1 MKLALYPL
9 VQQFQFRNGTN
20 LVAGRIYVYYRGR
33 TRLATIYKDQ
43 NGTIAQNP
51 LTCDADGRAPCFVD
65 SNYQYTIVVCDAR
78 GKELFSQDLDADNA
92 ININDALSGD
102 SKLYIIN
109 SDGTISVNA
118 TSGDSWIQYDL
129 GTFNK
134 PLGVTEP
141 LYWEKDDEEA
151 SIIGLHT
158 DGLVSGV
165 SADLTELSGKVNELS
180 ANKMDKSQ
188 SAEFY
193 PSNNPSGFIGA
204 EGLSEYQPVS
214 GMTAYQEKGDYY
226 SASNPSGFISDA
238 DLSVYAKK
246 EELTAYQSA
255 GDYYSASN
263 PSGFINSDAIS
274 GMATTGFVAE
284 VSADITAMIP
294 TALTG
299 DYLTKESADTLY
311 QPIGDYV
318 NQNELS
324 NVSADITAMIP
335 TAMTGDYLDKASADK
350 LYYGIDNPSGFITG
364 VDLTPYQTVT
374 GMTAYQP
381 VGNYQ
386 TAGDYQ
392 TAGNYYSASNPSGF
406 ITNDA
411 ITGLQPSGD
420 YATNTQLCAVSST
433 ITGMIPSGEYEL
445 CAGNGIEL
453 VDDPNAK
460 TTTISVTAQGS
471 DTISYSAKPTTDPI
485 YASGNDLKNVNS
497 IQGNSNLAIVPGAVL
512 QVPEVITAANS
523 NLIVKNAITATPSNL
538 IVPNVIS
545 ASTAYLEVPNVISAK
560 PNYTLNVPGVI
571 TANSNG
577 LFASGIS
584 AVNNPADGGFSANG
598 ISAGKQGPFI
608 IQGSHESISSKNKA
622 GFIFSS
628 DDTNFNSATL
638 TTAGSNNIVGM
649 PSPMFEARN
658 ISGAGFSI
666 EASGAKGYDESG
678 NVVWDTNNPQVKN
691 IISYGDTKTAQGGLS
706 GNIILTTQPSTNA
719 SNLTSSPYVIM
730 DAGQA
735 SYFAAYGPSA
745 QTPTIKLKPD
755 AITFDYAAGN
765 SKTTVG
771 YNDVKQELSGSSWTL
786 TGSIQKR
793 ELEYDANTSA
803 ITAIAGSAIAGGGG
817 ALPEGVMVES
827 AIGYNA
833 VNEISGYNGSAIAQY
848 GAEKQWLQHD
858 DTLVHVANSAQ
869 YALGVNLSAV
879 AQLLGIDETVLYNN
893 LTGRPTAVG
902 SYIDLSESPLNFTEI
917 AIYLNGS
924 EPTGSNNISNG
935 YEKVP
940 VEQLSS
946 SNGLEFIKEFAG
958 VVAGSTT
965 TVHDMGCGYSGTS
978 GTRWTKW
985 YGYSCNV
992 QNKNVDFSNNTHL
1005 NIWKVVGIGRK
1016 Q

>member
-9 VQQFQFRNGTN
+9 VQQFQYRNGTN
-20 LVAGRIYVYYRGR
+20 LVAGKIYVYYRGR

-180 ANKMDKSQ
+180 ATKMDKSQ

-193 PSNNPSGFIGA
+193 PSN
-204 EGLSEYQPVS
+204 
-214 GMTAYQEKGDYY
+214 
-226 SASNPSGFISDA
+226 NPSGFISDA

-274 GMATTGFVAE
+274 SMATTGFVAE

-294 TALTG
+294 TALSG

-324 NVSADITAMIP
+324 NVSAGITAMIP
-335 TAMTGDYLDKASADK
+335 TALTGNYLDKASADK

-364 VDLTPYQTVT
+364 VDLTPYQTIT
-374 GMTAYQP
+374 GMTA
-381 VGNYQ
+381 
-386 TAGDYQ
+386 YQ

-460 TTTISVTAQGS
+460 TTTISVTAQG
-471 DTISYSAKPTTDPI
+471 
-485 YASGNDLKNVNS
+485 GN
-497 IQGNSNLAIVPGAVL
+497 
-512 QVPEVITAANS
+512 PEVEQ
-523 NLIVKNAITATPSNL
+523 V
-538 IVPNVIS
+538 VV
-545 ASTAYLEVPNVISAK
+545 
-560 PNYTLNVPGVI
+560 
-571 TANSNG
+571 
-577 LFASGIS
+577 
-584 AVNNPADGGFSANG
+584 D
-598 ISAGKQGPFI
+598 
-608 IQGSHESISSKNKA
+608 
-622 GFIFSS
+622 
-628 DDTNFNSATL
+628 NSATWNTVIDKL
-638 TTAGSNNIVGM
+638 DTTAFSDVSGTFLTAHQDLSDYQTTAGMTAYQPTGDYLTAVPNTYLQNNDLEITNNKITG
-649 PSPMFEARN
+649 
-658 ISGAGFSI
+658 ISG
-666 EASGAKGYDESG
+666 
-678 NVVWDTNNPQVKN
+678 VP
-691 IISYGDTKTAQGGLS
+691 L
-706 GNIILTTQPSTNA
+706 
-719 SNLTSSPYVIM
+719 
-730 DAGQA
+730 
-735 SYFAAYGPSA
+735 
-745 QTPTIKLKPD
+745 
-755 AITFDYAAGN
+755 AAG
-765 SKTTVG
+765 G
-771 YNDVKQELSGSSWTL
+771 DV
-786 TGSIQKR
+786 
-793 ELEYDANTSA
+793 
-803 ITAIAGSAIAGGGG
+803 
-817 ALPEGVMVES
+817 PEGVMSES
-827 AIGYNA
+827 ALEYNA

-848 GAEKQWLQHD
+848 GAEKQWLVHD
-858 DTLVHVANSAQ
+858 DTLVHAANSAQ

-879 AQLLGIDETVLYNN
+879 AKLFGVDETVLWSGDINENN
-893 LTGRPTAVG
+893 LIGT
-902 SYIDLSESPLNFTEI
+902 LSEPVSSFNKVKILTKINRSTQDAKQWFEFDTDREYYTMLGGLTDNSDTSAGGPFHGLVMI
-917 AIYLNGS
+917 SL
-924 EPTGSNNISNG
+924 TGGNIKYING
-935 YEKVP
+935 YQHRWGITGIDHRMFASIYKV
-940 VEQLSS
+940 
-946 SNGLEFIKEFAG
+946 IG
-958 VVAGSTT
+958 V
-965 TVHDMGCGYSGTS
+965 
-978 GTRWTKW
+978 
-985 YGYSCNV
+985 
-992 QNKNVDFSNNTHL
+992 
-1005 NIWKVVGIGRK
+1005 GRK

>member
-9 VQQFQFRNGTN
+9 VQQFQYRNGTN
-20 LVAGRIYVYYRGR
+20 LVAGKIYVYYRGR

-188 SAEFY
+188 SSDFY
-193 PSNNPSGFIGA
+193 PSNNPSGFIA
-204 EGLSEYQPVS
+204 
-214 GMTAYQEKGDYY
+214 
-226 SASNPSGFISDA
+226 DA

-274 GMATTGFVAE
+274 SMATTGFVAE

-364 VDLTPYQTVT
+364 VDLTPYQTIT
-374 GMTAYQP
+374 GMTAYQ
-381 VGNYQ
+381 
-386 TAGDYQ
+386 TAGE
-392 TAGNYYSASNPSGF
+392 YYSASNPSGF

-471 DTISYSAKPTTDPI
+471 NTISYSAKPTADPI
-485 YASGNDLKNVNS
+485 YADKNDLKNVNS
-497 IQGNSNLAIVPGAVL
+497 IQGKSNLAIVPSGVL
-512 QVPEVITAANS
+512 QVPNVITAANG
-523 NLIVKNAITATPSNL
+523 NLIVQNAITAANGNL
-538 IVPNVIS
+538 TVQNAITAVPN
-545 ASTAYLEVPNVISAK
+545 N
-560 PNYTLNVPGVI
+560 TLNVPGVI
-571 TANSNG
+571 TSNQYGLTANG
-577 LFASGIS
+577 LS
-584 AVNNPADGGFSANG
+584 ADANYGLTANGLTADANNSGFSANG
-598 ISAGKQGPFI
+598 ITAGINSNLTIKGK
-608 IQGSHESISSKNKA
+608 SELLSSMNGN
-622 GFIFSS
+622 GFILSS
-628 DDTNFNSATL
+628 VNSGIGSAVLTL
-638 TTAGSNNIVGM
+638 ANSETV
-649 PSPMFEARN
+649 SPKFEAKN

-691 IISYGDTKTAQGGLS
+691 IISYGNTKTAAGGLN

-730 DAGQA
+730 DASQA

-745 QTPTIKLKPD
+745 QTPTVKMAPD
-755 AITFDYAAGN
+755 AITFALQAGN
-765 SKTTVG
+765 TGKTTVG

-803 ITAIAGSAIAGGGG
+803 ITAIAGSAIGGSGG
-817 ALPEGVMVES
+817 SALL
-827 AIGYNA
+827 
-833 VNEISGYNGSAIAQY
+833 ISGGQGVGLSVS
-848 GAEKQWLQHD
+848 D
-858 DTLVHVANSAQ
+858 DKLVIR
-869 YALGVNLSAV
+869 AV
-879 AQLLGIDETVLYNN
+879 
-893 LTGRPTAVG
+893 PTAFYTIGISDIILTASLPV
-902 SYIDLSESPLNFTEI
+902 SPNANTL
-917 AIYLNGS
+917 YL
-924 EPTGSNNISNG
+924 
-935 YEKVP
+935 
-940 VEQLSS
+940 
-946 SNGLEFIKEFAG
+946 
-958 VVAGSTT
+958 
-965 TVHDMGCGYSGTS
+965 
-978 GTRWTKW
+978 
-985 YGYSCNV
+985 V
-992 QNKNVDFSNNTHL
+992 QE
-1005 NIWKVVGIGRK
+1005 
-1016 Q
+1016 

>member
-9 VQQFQFRNGTN
+9 VQQFQYRNGTN
-20 LVAGRIYVYYRGR
+20 LVAGKIYVYYRGR

-118 TSGDSWIQYDL
+118 TSGDSWIEYDL

-180 ANKMDKSQ
+180 ATKMDKSQ
-188 SAEFY
+188 SSEFY
-193 PSNNPSGFIGA
+193 PSN
-204 EGLSEYQPVS
+204 
-214 GMTAYQEKGDYY
+214 
-226 SASNPSGFISDA
+226 NPSGFISDA

-274 GMATTGFVAE
+274 DMATTGFVAD

-374 GMTAYQP
+374 GMTAYQ
-381 VGNYQ
+381 
-386 TAGDYQ
+386 TAGE
-392 TAGNYYSASNPSGF
+392 YYSASNPSGF

-453 VDDPNAK
+453 IDDPNAK
-460 TTTISVTAQGS
+460 TTTISVTAQG
-471 DTISYSAKPTTDPI
+471 
-485 YASGNDLKNVNS
+485 GN
-497 IQGNSNLAIVPGAVL
+497 
-512 QVPEVITAANS
+512 PEVEQ
-523 NLIVKNAITATPSNL
+523 V
-538 IVPNVIS
+538 VV
-545 ASTAYLEVPNVISAK
+545 
-560 PNYTLNVPGVI
+560 
-571 TANSNG
+571 
-577 LFASGIS
+577 
-584 AVNNPADGGFSANG
+584 D
-598 ISAGKQGPFI
+598 
-608 IQGSHESISSKNKA
+608 
-622 GFIFSS
+622 
-628 DDTNFNSATL
+628 NSATWNTVTDKL
-638 TTAGSNNIVGM
+638 DTTAFSDVSGTFLTAHQDLSDYQTTAGMTAYQPTGDYLTSVPNTYLQNNDLEITNNKITG
-649 PSPMFEARN
+649 
-658 ISGAGFSI
+658 ISG
-666 EASGAKGYDESG
+666 
-678 NVVWDTNNPQVKN
+678 VP
-691 IISYGDTKTAQGGLS
+691 L
-706 GNIILTTQPSTNA
+706 
-719 SNLTSSPYVIM
+719 
-730 DAGQA
+730 
-735 SYFAAYGPSA
+735 
-745 QTPTIKLKPD
+745 
-755 AITFDYAAGN
+755 AAG
-765 SKTTVG
+765 G
-771 YNDVKQELSGSSWTL
+771 DV
-786 TGSIQKR
+786 
-793 ELEYDANTSA
+793 
-803 ITAIAGSAIAGGGG
+803 
-817 ALPEGVMVES
+817 PEGVMSES
-827 AIGYNA
+827 GLEYNA
-833 VNEISGYNGSAIAQY
+833 VNEISAYNGSAIAQY

-858 DTLVHVANSAQ
+858 DTIVHVANSAQ
-869 YALGVNLSAV
+869 YAFGVNLSAI
-879 AQLLGIDETVLYNN
+879 AQLLGEYPISIT
-893 LTGRPTAVG
+893 
-902 SYIDLSESPLNFTEI
+902 ESGAYTLN
-917 AIYLNGS
+917 
-924 EPTGSNNISNG
+924 
-935 YEKVP
+935 
-940 VEQLSS
+940 
-946 SNGLEFIKEFAG
+946 
-958 VVAGSTT
+958 STY
-965 TVHDMGCGYSGTS
+965 VSGTS
-978 GTRWTKW
+978 YLYWYYLSNGMCRIKGQLRPTTSMPDKWHAVQIASSGASALLDNTYIPTIIDWEGWADYLTWYSDGTLNFNSREVSPTAA
-985 YGYSCNV
+985 
-992 QNKNVDFSNNTHL
+992 NKLIYVDYL
-1005 NIWKVVGIGRK
+1005 GIPKR
-1016 Q
+1016 

>member
-9 VQQFQFRNGTN
+9 VQQFQYRNGTN
-20 LVAGRIYVYYRGR
+20 LVAGKIYVYYRGR

-118 TSGDSWIQYDL
+118 TSGDSWIEYDL

-180 ANKMDKSQ
+180 ATKMDKSQ
-188 SAEFY
+188 SSEFY
-193 PSNNPSGFIGA
+193 PSN
-204 EGLSEYQPVS
+204 
-214 GMTAYQEKGDYY
+214 
-226 SASNPSGFISDA
+226 NPSGFISDA

-274 GMATTGFVAE
+274 DMATTGFVAE

-364 VDLTPYQTVT
+364 VDLTPYQTIT
-374 GMTAYQP
+374 GMTAYQ
-381 VGNYQ
+381 
-386 TAGDYQ
+386 TAGE
-392 TAGNYYSASNPSGF
+392 YYSASNPSGF

-471 DTISYSAKPTTDPI
+471 NTISYSAKPTADPI
-485 YASGNDLKNVNS
+485 YADENDLKNVNS
-497 IQGNSNLAIVPGAVL
+497 IQGKSNLAIVPSGVL
-512 QVPEVITAANS
+512 QVPEVITA
-523 NLIVKNAITATPSNL
+523 
-538 IVPNVIS
+538 VPNAV
-545 ASTAYLEVPNVISAK
+545 
-560 PNYTLNVPGVI
+560 LNVPGVI
-571 TANSNG
+571 TSNPGGLTVNGLSANTNG
-577 LFASGIS
+577 LFANGLS
-584 AVNNPADGGFSANG
+584 AKANGLFANGLSADANYGLTANGLTADAYNSGFSANG
-598 ISAGKQGPFI
+598 ITAGINSDLTIKGK
-608 IQGSHESISSKNKA
+608 SELLSSMNGN
-622 GFIFSS
+622 GFILSS
-628 DDTNFNSATL
+628 VTSGIGSAVLTLANSE
-638 TTAGSNNIVGM
+638 IV
-649 PSPMFEARN
+649 SPKFEAKN

-666 EASGAKGYDESG
+666 EASGAKGYDENG
-678 NVVWDTNNPQVKN
+678 NVVWDTNNLQVKN
-691 IISYGDTKTAQGGLS
+691 IISYSDTKTAAGGLN

-730 DAGQA
+730 DADQA

-745 QTPTIKLKPD
+745 QTPTLKLVPGT
-755 AITFDYAAGN
+755 ITVGYEAGN
-765 SKTTVG
+765 AKTTVG
-771 YNDVKQELSGSSWTL
+771 YNDIKQELSGSSWTL

-803 ITAIAGSAIAGGGG
+803 ITAIAGSAIGGDCGG
-817 ALPEGVMVES
+817 SALQ
-827 AIGYNA
+827 
-833 VNEISGYNGSAIAQY
+833 ISGGQGVHLSVS
-848 GAEKQWLQHD
+848 D
-858 DTLVHVANSAQ
+858 DKLVIK
-869 YALGVNLSAV
+869 AV
-879 AQLLGIDETVLYNN
+879 PAAFYT
-893 LTGRPTAVG
+893 
-902 SYIDLSESPLNFTEI
+902 
-917 AIYLNGS
+917 
-924 EPTGSNNISNG
+924 
-935 YEKVP
+935 
-940 VEQLSS
+940 
-946 SNGLEFIKEFAG
+946 
-958 VVAGSTT
+958 
-965 TVHDMGCGYSGTS
+965 
-978 GTRWTKW
+978 
-985 YGYSCNV
+985 
-992 QNKNVDFSNNTHL
+992 
-1005 NIWKVVGIGRK
+1005 VGISDIILTASLPVSPDANTLYLI
-1016 Q
+1016 QE

>member
-9 VQQFQFRNGTN
+9 VQQFQYRNGTN
-20 LVAGRIYVYYRGR
+20 LVAGKIYVYYRGR

-109 SDGTISVNA
+109 SDGTISVNS

-141 LYWEKDDEEA
+141 LYWEKDDDEG

-226 SASNPSGFISDA
+226 SASNPSGFITDD
-238 DLSVYAKK
+238 DLSVYTKK

-274 GMATTGFVAE
+274 DMATTGFVAN

-364 VDLTPYQTVT
+364 VDLTPYQTIT
-374 GMTAYQP
+374 GMTA
-381 VGNYQ
+381 
-386 TAGDYQ
+386 YQ

-433 ITGMIPSGEYEL
+433 ITAMIPSGEFEL

-460 TTTISVTAQGS
+460 TTTISVTAQG
-471 DTISYSAKPTTDPI
+471 
-485 YASGNDLKNVNS
+485 GN
-497 IQGNSNLAIVPGAVL
+497 
-512 QVPEVITAANS
+512 PEVEQAVIAHSADWNTVTDKLDTTAFS
-523 NLIVKNAITATPSNL
+523 NVSGTFLTAHQDL
-538 IVPNVIS
+538 
-545 ASTAYLEVPNVISAK
+545 
-560 PNYTLNVPGVI
+560 
-571 TANSNG
+571 
-577 LFASGIS
+577 
-584 AVNNPADGGFSANG
+584 
-598 ISAGKQGPFI
+598 
-608 IQGSHESISSKNKA
+608 
-622 GFIFSS
+622 S
-628 DDTNFNSATL
+628 DYQ
-638 TTAGSNNIVGM
+638 TTAGMTAYQPTGDYLTAIPNTYLQNTDLEITNNKITG
-649 PSPMFEARN
+649 
-658 ISGAGFSI
+658 ISGVPLA
-666 EASGAKGYDESG
+666 
-678 NVVWDTNNPQVKN
+678 
-691 IISYGDTKTAQGGLS
+691 
-706 GNIILTTQPSTNA
+706 
-719 SNLTSSPYVIM
+719 
-730 DAGQA
+730 
-735 SYFAAYGPSA
+735 
-745 QTPTIKLKPD
+745 
-755 AITFDYAAGN
+755 
-765 SKTTVG
+765 
-771 YNDVKQELSGSSWTL
+771 
-786 TGSIQKR
+786 
-793 ELEYDANTSA
+793 
-803 ITAIAGSAIAGGGG
+803 AGGGG
-817 ALPEGVMVES
+817 AVPEGVMSES
-827 AIGYNA
+827 GLEYNA

-848 GAEKQWLQHD
+848 GAEKQWLVHD
-858 DTLVHVANSAQ
+858 DTLVHVSNSAQ
-869 YALGVNLSAV
+869 YAFGVNLSAI
-879 AQLLGIDETVLYNN
+879 AQLLGVDETVLYSATGQPEALTTWNLSDNPNN
-893 LTGRPTAVG
+893 FEKLEITYQTYHEGHYVNKIGICPCINDCYSLDNVFYNSVG
-902 SYIDLSESPLNFTEI
+902 QHY
-917 AIYLNGS
+917 YLMFW
-924 EPTGSNNISNG
+924 
-935 YEKVP
+935 
-940 VEQLSS
+940 QLSS
-946 SNGLEFIKEFAG
+946 TNNQMNLTKGGYRQID
-958 VVAGSTT
+958 STLTAVTNQT
-965 TVHDMGCGYSGTS
+965 TLRIY
-978 GTRWTKW
+978 
-985 YGYSCNV
+985 
-992 QNKNVDFSNNTHL
+992 
-1005 NIWKVVGIGRK
+1005 KVIGIGRK
-1016 Q
+1016 A

>member
-9 VQQFQFRNGTN
+9 VQQFQYRNGTN
-20 LVAGRIYVYYRGR
+20 LVAGKIYVYYRGR

-141 LYWEKDDEEA
+141 LYWEKDDEEG

-158 DGLVSGV
+158 DGLVFGV
-165 SADLTELSGKVNELS
+165 SADLTELSGKVSELS

-226 SASNPSGFISDA
+226 SASNPSGFITDN
-238 DLSVYAKK
+238 DLNVYAKK

-263 PSGFINSDAIS
+263 PSGFINSAAIS
-274 GMATTGFVAE
+274 DMATTGFVAD

-335 TAMTGDYLDKASADK
+335 TAMTGNYLDKASADK

-374 GMTAYQP
+374 GMTA
-381 VGNYQ
+381 
-386 TAGDYQ
+386 YQ

-433 ITGMIPSGEYEL
+433 ITGMIPSGEFEL

-460 TTTISVTAQGS
+460 TTTISVTAQG
-471 DTISYSAKPTTDPI
+471 
-485 YASGNDLKNVNS
+485 GN
-497 IQGNSNLAIVPGAVL
+497 
-512 QVPEVITAANS
+512 PEVEAE
-523 NLIVKNAITATPSNL
+523 
-538 IVPNVIS
+538 VI
-545 ASTAYLEVPNVISAK
+545 AH
-560 PNYTLNVPGVI
+560 
-571 TANSNG
+571 
-577 LFASGIS
+577 
-584 AVNNPADGGFSANG
+584 SANWNTVG
-598 ISAGKQGPFI
+598 DKLDTTAFSNVSGSFLTAVPATYLQNTDLTIMDGKVTEISGVPLSAGD
-608 IQGSHESISSKNKA
+608 E
-622 GFIFSS
+622 
-628 DDTNFNSATL
+628 L
-638 TTAGSNNIVGM
+638 
-649 PSPMFEARN
+649 PSGVM
-658 ISGAGFSI
+658 
-666 EASGAKGYDESG
+666 
-678 NVVWDTNNPQVKN
+678 
-691 IISYGDTKTAQGGLS
+691 
-706 GNIILTTQPSTNA
+706 
-719 SNLTSSPYVIM
+719 
-730 DAGQA
+730 
-735 SYFAAYGPSA
+735 
-745 QTPTIKLKPD
+745 
-755 AITFDYAAGN
+755 
-765 SKTTVG
+765 
-771 YNDVKQELSGSSWTL
+771 
-786 TGSIQKR
+786 
-793 ELEYDANTSA
+793 NTSA
-803 ITAIAGSAIAGGGG
+803 
-817 ALPEGVMVES
+817 LE
-827 AIGYNA
+827 YNA

-858 DTLVHVANSAQ
+858 DTLVHASNSAQ
-869 YALGVNLSAV
+869 YALGVNLSAI
-879 AQLLGIDETVLYNN
+879 AKLFGLDETMLWSGDANTGTFSENISAFKMVRFHMRDDSCIIGVGTLYTNDIFSNGNYIVGCAATVWQPGTHPVRVLSVSGN
-893 LTGRPTAVG
+893 LTGFDSRSACFQWWV
-902 SYIDLSESPLNFTEI
+902 
-917 AIYLNGS
+917 
-924 EPTGSNNISNG
+924 NNDG
-935 YEKVP
+935 
-940 VEQLSS
+940 
-946 SNGLEFIKEFAG
+946 
-958 VVAGSTT
+958 
-965 TVHDMGCGYSGTS
+965 GYSDF
-978 GTRWTKW
+978 K
-985 YGYSCNV
+985 V
-992 QNKNVDFSNNTHL
+992 Q
-1005 NIWKVVGIGRK
+1005 KVVGIGRK
-1016 Q
+1016 A

>member
-9 VQQFQFRNGTN
+9 VQQFQYRNGTN
-20 LVAGRIYVYYRGR
+20 LVAGKIYVYYRGR

-141 LYWEKDDEEA
+141 LYWEKDDEEG

-238 DLSVYAKK
+238 DLIVYAKK

-274 GMATTGFVAE
+274 DMATTGFVAD

-374 GMTAYQP
+374 GMTAYQ
-381 VGNYQ
+381 
-386 TAGDYQ
+386 TAGD
-392 TAGNYYSASNPSGF
+392 YYSASNPSGF

-433 ITGMIPSGEYEL
+433 ITGMIPSGEFEL

-471 DTISYSAKPTTDPI
+471 NTISYSAKPTDNPI
-485 YASGNDLKNVNS
+485 YASGNDLKNVDS
-497 IQGNSNLAIVPGAVL
+497 IQGKSNLAIVPNGVL
-512 QVPEVITAANS
+512 QVPNVITA
-523 NLIVKNAITATPSNL
+523 
-538 IVPNVIS
+538 VPNNI
-545 ASTAYLEVPNVISAK
+545 
-560 PNYTLNVPGVI
+560 LNVPGVI
-571 TANSNG
+571 ISHPGGFTANGLSANTNG
-577 LFASGIS
+577 LFANGLS
-584 AVNNPADGGFSANG
+584 ADANYGLTANGLSANANYGLTANGLTADVNKSGFSANG
-598 ISAGKQGPFI
+598 ISAGKQSPLCIEGTSEI
-608 IQGSHESISSKNKA
+608 ISANGS
-622 GFIFSS
+622 GFTFSS
-628 DDTNFNSATL
+628 QNTGFGTAQLTTDNSA
-638 TTAGSNNIVGM
+638 
-649 PSPMFEARN
+649 PKFEARN

-691 IISYGDTKTAQGGLS
+691 IISYGDTKTAQGGLN
-706 GNIILTTQPSTNA
+706 GNIILTTQPSTAA

-730 DAGQA
+730 DAAQA

-765 SKTTVG
+765 AKTTVG

-803 ITAIAGSAIAGGGG
+803 ITAIAGSAIGGGG
-817 ALPEGVMVES
+817 GGSALPIS
-827 AIGYNA
+827 AGKGIKFELVDNTLVA
-833 VNEISGYNGSAIAQY
+833 STSGYVWQSAS
-848 GAEKQWLQHD
+848 LFHT
-858 DTLVHVANSAQ
+858 DTPVTQTTYTLSDNCSNYDRLDVDFYDINNWRTVMECPIPS
-869 YALGVNLSAV
+869 NLDASGTRGGYFSVVPAS
-879 AQLLGIDETVLYNN
+879 
-893 LTGRPTAVG
+893 TATDADIWFKAFNWTAAG
-902 SYIDLSESPLNFTEI
+902 TTWSCYCSEL
-917 AIYLNGS
+917 
-924 EPTGSNNISNG
+924 
-935 YEKVP
+935 
-940 VEQLSS
+940 
-946 SNGLEFIKEFAG
+946 AG
-958 VVAGSTT
+958 KGGSTT
-965 TVHDMGCGYSGTS
+965 QTINANQPD
-978 GTRWTKW
+978 
-985 YGYSCNV
+985 NPP
-992 QNKNVDFSNNTHL
+992 
-1005 NIWKVVGIGRK
+1005 KVVNIIGWKRVGGN
-1016 Q
+1016 

>member
-9 VQQFQFRNGTN
+9 VQQFQYRNGTN
-20 LVAGRIYVYYRGR
+20 LVAGKIYVYYRGR

-141 LYWEKDDEEA
+141 LYWEKDDEEG

-165 SADLTELSGKVNELS
+165 SADLTEISGKVNELS

-238 DLSVYAKK
+238 ALSVYAKK

-274 GMATTGFVAE
+274 DMATTGFVAN

-364 VDLTPYQTVT
+364 VDLSPYQTIT
-374 GMTAYQP
+374 SMTA
-381 VGNYQ
+381 
-386 TAGDYQ
+386 YQ

-433 ITGMIPSGEYEL
+433 ITGMIPSGEFEL
-445 CAGNGIEL
+445 CAGNGIQL

-460 TTTISVTAQGS
+460 TTTISVTAQG
-471 DTISYSAKPTTDPI
+471 
-485 YASGNDLKNVNS
+485 GN
-497 IQGNSNLAIVPGAVL
+497 
-512 QVPEVITAANS
+512 PEVEQA
-523 NLIVKNAITATPSNL
+523 
-538 IVPNVIS
+538 VIENS
-545 ASTAYLEVPNVISAK
+545 ASWNTVGDKLDTTAFSNVSG
-560 PNYTLNVPGVI
+560 TFL
-571 TANSNG
+571 TAHQD
-577 LFASGIS
+577 L
-584 AVNNPADGGFSANG
+584 
-598 ISAGKQGPFI
+598 
-608 IQGSHESISSKNKA
+608 
-622 GFIFSS
+622 S
-628 DDTNFNSATL
+628 DYQ
-638 TTAGSNNIVGM
+638 TTAGMTAYQPTGDYLTAVPNTYLQNTDLEITNNKITG
-649 PSPMFEARN
+649 
-658 ISGAGFSI
+658 ISG
-666 EASGAKGYDESG
+666 
-678 NVVWDTNNPQVKN
+678 VP
-691 IISYGDTKTAQGGLS
+691 L
-706 GNIILTTQPSTNA
+706 
-719 SNLTSSPYVIM
+719 
-730 DAGQA
+730 
-735 SYFAAYGPSA
+735 
-745 QTPTIKLKPD
+745 
-755 AITFDYAAGN
+755 
-765 SKTTVG
+765 
-771 YNDVKQELSGSSWTL
+771 
-786 TGSIQKR
+786 
-793 ELEYDANTSA
+793 
-803 ITAIAGSAIAGGGG
+803 AGGGG
-817 ALPEGVMVES
+817 GAVPEGVMSES
-827 AIGYNA
+827 GLEYNA

-848 GAEKQWLQHD
+848 GAEKQWLVHD
-858 DTLVHVANSAQ
+858 DTLVHAANSAQ

-879 AQLLGIDETVLYNN
+879 AKLLGVDETVLWENTTSAYTKDITWPQTLSENITGFTKVKFLYAGDDSYKPKYSEFDATEGEYELTDFFQQLNN
-893 LTGRPTAVG
+893 TGYMFIRFGRFRLSGTKFTNTNNMTINCVNNQNWQ
-902 SYIDLSESPLNFTEI
+902 DLSNLGWN
-917 AIYLNGS
+917 
-924 EPTGSNNISNG
+924 
-935 YEKVP
+935 KV
-940 VEQLSS
+940 
-946 SNGLEFIKEFAG
+946 
-958 VVAGSTT
+958 
-965 TVHDMGCGYSGTS
+965 Y
-978 GTRWTKW
+978 
-985 YGYSCNV
+985 
-992 QNKNVDFSNNTHL
+992 
-1005 NIWKVVGIGRK
+1005 KVIGIGRK
-1016 Q
+1016 A

>member
-9 VQQFQFRNGTN
+9 VQQFQYRNGTN
-20 LVAGRIYVYYRGR
+20 LVAGKIYVYYRGR

-118 TSGDSWIQYDL
+118 TSGDSWIEYDL

-151 SIIGLHT
+151 SIIGLHA

-188 SAEFY
+188 SSEFY
-193 PSNNPSGFIGA
+193 PSN
-204 EGLSEYQPVS
+204 
-214 GMTAYQEKGDYY
+214 
-226 SASNPSGFISDA
+226 NPSGFISDA

-274 GMATTGFVAE
+274 SMATTGFVAE

-294 TALTG
+294 TALTGDYLTKESADTLYQPIG

-374 GMTAYQP
+374 GMTAYQ
-381 VGNYQ
+381 
-386 TAGDYQ
+386 TAGE
-392 TAGNYYSASNPSGF
+392 YYSASNPSGF

-471 DTISYSAKPTTDPI
+471 NTISYSAKPTADPI
-485 YASGNDLKNVNS
+485 YADKNDLKNVNS
-497 IQGNSNLAIVPGAVL
+497 IQGKSNLAIVPSGVL
-512 QVPEVITAANS
+512 QVPNVITA
-523 NLIVKNAITATPSNL
+523 
-538 IVPNVIS
+538 VPNGV
-545 ASTAYLEVPNVISAK
+545 
-560 PNYTLNVPGVI
+560 LNVPGVI
-571 TANSNG
+571 NSNPGGLTANGLSANTNG
-577 LFASGIS
+577 LFANGLS
-584 AVNNPADGGFSANG
+584 ADANRLYANGLSAIANYGLTANGLTADANNSGFSANG
-598 ISAGKQGPFI
+598 ITAGVNSDLTIKGK
-608 IQGSHESISSKNKA
+608 SELLSSMNGN
-622 GFIFSS
+622 GFILSS
-628 DDTNFNSATL
+628 VNSGIGSAVLTL
-638 TTAGSNNIVGM
+638 ANSDIV
-649 PSPMFEARN
+649 SPKFEAKN

-666 EASGAKGYDESG
+666 EASGAKGYDENG

-691 IISYGDTKTAQGGLS
+691 IISYGDTKTAAGGLN
-706 GNIILTTQPSTNA
+706 GNIILTTQPSTAA

-730 DAGQA
+730 DASQA

-745 QTPTIKLKPD
+745 QTPTVKMAPD
-755 AITFDYAAGN
+755 SITFALQAGN
-765 SKTTVG
+765 TGKTTVG
-771 YNDVKQELSGSSWTL
+771 YNDVKQELSGSAWTL
-786 TGSIQKR
+786 TGSVQKR

-803 ITAIAGSAIAGGGG
+803 ITAIAGSAIGDGGS
-817 ALPEGVMVES
+817 ALP
-827 AIGYNA
+827 
-833 VNEISGYNGSAIAQY
+833 ISGGQGVHLSV
-848 GAEKQWLQHD
+848 GD
-858 DTLVHVANSAQ
+858 DKLVIK
-869 YALGVNLSAV
+869 AV
-879 AQLLGIDETVLYNN
+879 PAAFYT
-893 LTGRPTAVG
+893 
-902 SYIDLSESPLNFTEI
+902 
-917 AIYLNGS
+917 
-924 EPTGSNNISNG
+924 
-935 YEKVP
+935 
-940 VEQLSS
+940 
-946 SNGLEFIKEFAG
+946 
-958 VVAGSTT
+958 
-965 TVHDMGCGYSGTS
+965 
-978 GTRWTKW
+978 
-985 YGYSCNV
+985 
-992 QNKNVDFSNNTHL
+992 
-1005 NIWKVVGIGRK
+1005 VGISDIILTASLPVSPDANTLYLI
-1016 Q
+1016 QE

>member
-9 VQQFQFRNGTN
+9 VQQFQYRNGTN
-20 LVAGRIYVYYRGR
+20 LVAGKIYVYYRGR

-188 SAEFY
+188 SSEFY
-193 PSNNPSGFIGA
+193 PSN
-204 EGLSEYQPVS
+204 
-214 GMTAYQEKGDYY
+214 
-226 SASNPSGFISDA
+226 NPSGFISDA

-246 EELTAYQSA
+246 EDLTAYQSA

-274 GMATTGFVAE
+274 DMATTGFVAE

-335 TAMTGDYLDKASADK
+335 TALTGDYLDKASADK

-374 GMTAYQP
+374 GMTAYQ
-381 VGNYQ
+381 
-386 TAGDYQ
+386 TAGE
-392 TAGNYYSASNPSGF
+392 YYSASNPSGF

-460 TTTISVTAQGS
+460 TTTISVTAQG
-471 DTISYSAKPTTDPI
+471 
-485 YASGNDLKNVNS
+485 GN
-497 IQGNSNLAIVPGAVL
+497 
-512 QVPEVITAANS
+512 PEVEQ
-523 NLIVKNAITATPSNL
+523 V
-538 IVPNVIS
+538 VV
-545 ASTAYLEVPNVISAK
+545 
-560 PNYTLNVPGVI
+560 
-571 TANSNG
+571 
-577 LFASGIS
+577 
-584 AVNNPADGGFSANG
+584 D
-598 ISAGKQGPFI
+598 
-608 IQGSHESISSKNKA
+608 
-622 GFIFSS
+622 
-628 DDTNFNSATL
+628 NSATWNTVGDKL
-638 TTAGSNNIVGM
+638 DTTAFSDVSGTFLTAHQDLSDYQTTAGMTAYQPTGDYLTSVPNTYLQNSDLEITNNKITG
-649 PSPMFEARN
+649 
-658 ISGAGFSI
+658 ISG
-666 EASGAKGYDESG
+666 
-678 NVVWDTNNPQVKN
+678 VP
-691 IISYGDTKTAQGGLS
+691 L
-706 GNIILTTQPSTNA
+706 
-719 SNLTSSPYVIM
+719 
-730 DAGQA
+730 
-735 SYFAAYGPSA
+735 
-745 QTPTIKLKPD
+745 
-755 AITFDYAAGN
+755 AAG
-765 SKTTVG
+765 G
-771 YNDVKQELSGSSWTL
+771 DV
-786 TGSIQKR
+786 
-793 ELEYDANTSA
+793 
-803 ITAIAGSAIAGGGG
+803 
-817 ALPEGVMVES
+817 PEGVMSES
-827 AIGYNA
+827 ALEYNA

-848 GAEKQWLQHD
+848 GAEKQWLVHD
-858 DTLVHVANSAQ
+858 DTLVHAANSAQ
-869 YALGVNLSAV
+869 YALGVNISAI
-879 AQLLGIDETVLYNN
+879 AQLLGVDETVLWSGDINVNN
-893 LTGRPTAVG
+893 LTGT
-902 SYIDLSESPLNFTEI
+902 LSEPVSSFNKVKILTKFNSSTQDAKQWFEFDTDREYYTMLGGLTDNSDTSAGGPFHGLVMI
-917 AIYLNGS
+917 SL
-924 EPTGSNNISNG
+924 TGGNVKYVNG
-935 YEKVP
+935 YQYMWGWPELDHKMFASIYKV
-940 VEQLSS
+940 
-946 SNGLEFIKEFAG
+946 IG
-958 VVAGSTT
+958 V
-965 TVHDMGCGYSGTS
+965 
-978 GTRWTKW
+978 
-985 YGYSCNV
+985 
-992 QNKNVDFSNNTHL
+992 
-1005 NIWKVVGIGRK
+1005 GRK

>member
-9 VQQFQFRNGTN
+9 VQQFQYRNGTN
-20 LVAGRIYVYYRGR
+20 LVAGKIYVYYRGR

-180 ANKMDKSQ
+180 ATKMDKSQ

-193 PSNNPSGFIGA
+193 PSN
-204 EGLSEYQPVS
+204 
-214 GMTAYQEKGDYY
+214 
-226 SASNPSGFISDA
+226 NPSGFISDA

-274 GMATTGFVAE
+274 SMATTGFVAE

-324 NVSADITAMIP
+324 NVSAGITAMIP
-335 TAMTGDYLDKASADK
+335 TALTGNYLDKASADK

-364 VDLTPYQTVT
+364 VDLTPYQTIT
-374 GMTAYQP
+374 GMTA
-381 VGNYQ
+381 
-386 TAGDYQ
+386 YQ

-460 TTTISVTAQGS
+460 TTTISVTAQG
-471 DTISYSAKPTTDPI
+471 
-485 YASGNDLKNVNS
+485 GN
-497 IQGNSNLAIVPGAVL
+497 
-512 QVPEVITAANS
+512 PEVEQ
-523 NLIVKNAITATPSNL
+523 V
-538 IVPNVIS
+538 VV
-545 ASTAYLEVPNVISAK
+545 
-560 PNYTLNVPGVI
+560 
-571 TANSNG
+571 
-577 LFASGIS
+577 
-584 AVNNPADGGFSANG
+584 D
-598 ISAGKQGPFI
+598 
-608 IQGSHESISSKNKA
+608 
-622 GFIFSS
+622 
-628 DDTNFNSATL
+628 NSATWNTVIDKL
-638 TTAGSNNIVGM
+638 DTTAFSDVSGTFLTAHQDLSDYQTTAGMTAYQPTGDYLTAVPNTYLQNNDLEITNNKITG
-649 PSPMFEARN
+649 
-658 ISGAGFSI
+658 ISG
-666 EASGAKGYDESG
+666 
-678 NVVWDTNNPQVKN
+678 VP
-691 IISYGDTKTAQGGLS
+691 L
-706 GNIILTTQPSTNA
+706 
-719 SNLTSSPYVIM
+719 
-730 DAGQA
+730 
-735 SYFAAYGPSA
+735 
-745 QTPTIKLKPD
+745 
-755 AITFDYAAGN
+755 AAG
-765 SKTTVG
+765 G
-771 YNDVKQELSGSSWTL
+771 DV
-786 TGSIQKR
+786 
-793 ELEYDANTSA
+793 
-803 ITAIAGSAIAGGGG
+803 
-817 ALPEGVMVES
+817 PEGVMSES
-827 AIGYNA
+827 ALEYNA

-848 GAEKQWLQHD
+848 GAEKQWLVHD
-858 DTLVHVANSAQ
+858 DTLVHAANSAQ

-879 AQLLGIDETVLYNN
+879 AKLFGVDETVLWSGDINENN
-893 LTGRPTAVG
+893 LIGT
-902 SYIDLSESPLNFTEI
+902 LSEPVSSFNKVKILTKINRSTQDAKQWFEFDTDREYYTMLGGLTDNSDTSAGGPFHGLVMI
-917 AIYLNGS
+917 SL
-924 EPTGSNNISNG
+924 TGGNIKYING
-935 YEKVP
+935 YQHRWGITGIDHRMFASIYKV
-940 VEQLSS
+940 
-946 SNGLEFIKEFAG
+946 IG
-958 VVAGSTT
+958 V
-965 TVHDMGCGYSGTS
+965 
-978 GTRWTKW
+978 
-985 YGYSCNV
+985 
-992 QNKNVDFSNNTHL
+992 
-1005 NIWKVVGIGRK
+1005 GRK

>member
-9 VQQFQFRNGTN
+9 VQQFQYRNGTN
-20 LVAGRIYVYYRGR
+20 LVAGKIYVYYRGR

-180 ANKMDKSQ
+180 ATKMDKSQ
-188 SAEFY
+188 SSEFY
-193 PSNNPSGFIGA
+193 PSN
-204 EGLSEYQPVS
+204 
-214 GMTAYQEKGDYY
+214 
-226 SASNPSGFISDA
+226 NPSGFISDA

-274 GMATTGFVAE
+274 NMATTGFVAE

-335 TAMTGDYLDKASADK
+335 TALTGNYLDKASADK

-364 VDLTPYQTVT
+364 VDLTPYQTIT
-374 GMTAYQP
+374 AMTA
-381 VGNYQ
+381 
-386 TAGDYQ
+386 YQ

-471 DTISYSAKPTTDPI
+471 NTISYSAKPTADPI
-485 YASGNDLKNVNS
+485 YADKNDLKNVNS
-497 IQGNSNLAIVPGAVL
+497 IQGKSNLAIVPSGVL
-512 QVPEVITAANS
+512 QVPEVITA
-523 NLIVKNAITATPSNL
+523 
-538 IVPNVIS
+538 VPNGV
-545 ASTAYLEVPNVISAK
+545 
-560 PNYTLNVPGVI
+560 LNVPGVI
-571 TANSNG
+571 NSNPGGLTANGLSANTNG
-577 LFASGIS
+577 LFANGLSSEANRLFANGLS
-584 AVNNPADGGFSANG
+584 ADANYGLTANGLTADAYNSGFSAHGVTAGVNTDLTIKGKSELLSSMNG
-598 ISAGKQGPFI
+598 Y
-608 IQGSHESISSKNKA
+608 
-622 GFIFSS
+622 GFILSS
-628 DDTNFNSATL
+628 VNSGIGSAVLTL
-638 TTAGSNNIVGM
+638 ANSDIV
-649 PSPMFEARN
+649 SPKFEAKN

-691 IISYGDTKTAQGGLS
+691 IISYSDTKTAVGGLN
-706 GNIILTTQPSTNA
+706 GNIILTTKPSTNA

-730 DAGQA
+730 DANQA

-745 QTPTIKLKPD
+745 QTPTVKMAPD
-755 AITFDYAAGN
+755 SITFALQAGN
-765 SKTTVG
+765 TGKTTVG
-771 YNDVKQELSGSSWTL
+771 YNDIKQELSGSSWTL
-786 TGSIQKR
+786 TGSVQKR

-803 ITAIAGSAIAGGGG
+803 ITAIAGSAIGGGG
-817 ALPEGVMVES
+817 GGSALPIS
-827 AIGYNA
+827 AGKGIKFEL
-833 VNEISGYNGSAIAQY
+833 VN
-848 GAEKQWLQHD
+848 
-858 DTLVHVANSAQ
+858 DTLVASVTSTYTSGYVWQSASLFHTDTPVTQ
-869 YALGVNLSAV
+869 TTYTLSDNCSNYDKLEVDFYDINNWRTVMECPIPSNLA
-879 AQLLGIDETVLYNN
+879 A
-893 LTGRPTAVG
+893 
-902 SYIDLSESPLNFTEI
+902 
-917 AIYLNGS
+917 
-924 EPTGSNNISNG
+924 
-935 YEKVP
+935 
-940 VEQLSS
+940 
-946 SNGLEFIKEFAG
+946 
-958 VVAGSTT
+958 
-965 TVHDMGCGYSGTS
+965 S
-978 GTRWTKW
+978 GTRGGYFSVVPENTATGASIWFKAFNWTAAGTKW
-985 YGYSCNV
+985 SCYCSELAGKGGSTAQSINAN
-992 QNKNVDFSNNTHL
+992 QPDNTP
-1005 NIWKVVGIGRK
+1005 KVVNIIGWKRVGGN
-1016 Q
+1016 

>member
-151 SIIGLHT
+151 SIIGLHA

-193 PSNNPSGFIGA
+193 PSN
-204 EGLSEYQPVS
+204 
-214 GMTAYQEKGDYY
+214 
-226 SASNPSGFISDA
+226 NPSGFISDA

-420 YATNTQLCAVSST
+420 YATNTQLCALSST

-497 IQGNSNLAIVPGAVL
+497 IQGKSNLAIVPGAVL

-523 NLIVKNAITATPSNL
+523 NLIVKNAITATPSDL
-538 IVPNVIS
+538 IVPNVIT
-545 ASTAYLEVPNVISAK
+545 ASTANLEVPNVISAK

-608 IQGSHESISSKNKA
+608 IHGSHESISSKNKA

-691 IISYGDTKTAQGGLS
+691 IISYSDTKTAQGGLS

-745 QTPTIKLKPD
+745 QTPTVRMAPD

-803 ITAIAGSAIAGGGG
+803 ITAIAGSAIGGDCGG
-817 ALPEGVMVES
+817 SALPIS
-827 AIGYNA
+827 AGHGIKFEMIDNTLVA
-833 VNEISGYNGSAIAQY
+833 SVTSTSGYVWQSASLFHTDTPV
-848 GAEKQWLQHD
+848 KQTTY
-858 DTLVHVANSAQ
+858 TLSDNCSNYDRLDVDF
-869 YALGVNLSAV
+869 YDVNNWR
-879 AQLLGIDETVLYNN
+879 TVMECPIPSN
-893 LTGRPTAVG
+893 LDA
-902 SYIDLSESPLNFTEI
+902 
-917 AIYLNGS
+917 
-924 EPTGSNNISNG
+924 
-935 YEKVP
+935 
-940 VEQLSS
+940 
-946 SNGLEFIKEFAG
+946 
-958 VVAGSTT
+958 
-965 TVHDMGCGYSGTS
+965 S
-978 GTRWTKW
+978 GTRGGYFSVVPANTGTGADIWFKAFNWTASGNTWTCYCSELAGK
-985 YGYSCNV
+985 GGSTSQTINA
-992 QNKNVDFSNNTHL
+992 NEPNNPPKVSQ
-1005 NIWKVVGIGRK
+1005 IIGWKRVLV
-1016 Q
+1016 

>member
-9 VQQFQFRNGTN
+9 VQQFQYRNGTN
-20 LVAGRIYVYYRGR
+20 LVAGKIYVYYRGR

-141 LYWEKDDEEA
+141 LYWEKDDEEG

-158 DGLVSGV
+158 DGLVFGV
-165 SADLTELSGKVNELS
+165 SADLTELSGKVGELS

-204 EGLSEYQPVS
+204 EGLSEYQSVS

-226 SASNPSGFISDA
+226 SASNPSGFITDA
-238 DLSVYAKK
+238 ALNVYAKK

-274 GMATTGFVAE
+274 NMATTGFVAD

-335 TAMTGDYLDKASADK
+335 TAMTGNYLDKASADK

-374 GMTAYQP
+374 GMTA
-381 VGNYQ
+381 
-386 TAGDYQ
+386 YQ

-433 ITGMIPSGEYEL
+433 ITGMIPSGEFEL

-460 TTTISVTAQGS
+460 TTTISVTAQGGNPEVEAEVIAHS
-471 DTISYSAKPTTDPI
+471 ANWNTVGDKLDTTAFSNV
-485 YASGNDLKNVNS
+485 SGSFLTAVPNTYLQNNDL
-497 IQGNSNLAIVPGAVL
+497 
-512 QVPEVITAANS
+512 EITN
-523 NLIVKNAITATPSNL
+523 NKIT
-538 IVPNVIS
+538 
-545 ASTAYLEVPNVISAK
+545 
-560 PNYTLNVPGVI
+560 
-571 TANSNG
+571 
-577 LFASGIS
+577 GIS
-584 AVNNPADGGFSANG
+584 GVP
-598 ISAGKQGPFI
+598 
-608 IQGSHESISSKNKA
+608 
-622 GFIFSS
+622 
-628 DDTNFNSATL
+628 L
-638 TTAGSNNIVGM
+638 
-649 PSPMFEARN
+649 
-658 ISGAGFSI
+658 
-666 EASGAKGYDESG
+666 
-678 NVVWDTNNPQVKN
+678 
-691 IISYGDTKTAQGGLS
+691 
-706 GNIILTTQPSTNA
+706 
-719 SNLTSSPYVIM
+719 
-730 DAGQA
+730 
-735 SYFAAYGPSA
+735 
-745 QTPTIKLKPD
+745 
-755 AITFDYAAGN
+755 AAGGE
-765 SKTTVG
+765 V
-771 YNDVKQELSGSSWTL
+771 
-786 TGSIQKR
+786 
-793 ELEYDANTSA
+793 
-803 ITAIAGSAIAGGGG
+803 
-817 ALPEGVMVES
+817 PEGVMVES

-858 DTLVHVANSAQ
+858 DTLVHASNSAQ

-879 AQLLGIDETVLYNN
+879 AKLFGLDETMLWSGDANTGTFSENISAFKMVRFHMRDDSCIIGVGTLYTNDIFSNGNYIVGCAATVWQPGTHPVRVLSVSGN
-893 LTGRPTAVG
+893 LTGFDSRSACFQWWV
-902 SYIDLSESPLNFTEI
+902 
-917 AIYLNGS
+917 
-924 EPTGSNNISNG
+924 NNDG
-935 YEKVP
+935 
-940 VEQLSS
+940 
-946 SNGLEFIKEFAG
+946 
-958 VVAGSTT
+958 
-965 TVHDMGCGYSGTS
+965 GYSDF
-978 GTRWTKW
+978 K
-985 YGYSCNV
+985 V
-992 QNKNVDFSNNTHL
+992 Q
-1005 NIWKVVGIGRK
+1005 KVVGIGRK
-1016 Q
+1016 A

>member
-9 VQQFQFRNGTN
+9 VQQFQYRNGTN
-20 LVAGRIYVYYRGR
+20 LVAGKIYVYYRGR

-141 LYWEKDDEEA
+141 LYWEKDDEEG

-180 ANKMDKSQ
+180 ATKMDKSQ

-193 PSNNPSGFIGA
+193 PSN
-204 EGLSEYQPVS
+204 
-214 GMTAYQEKGDYY
+214 
-226 SASNPSGFISDA
+226 NPSGFISDA

-274 GMATTGFVAE
+274 SMATTGFVAD

-374 GMTAYQP
+374 GMTAYQ
-381 VGNYQ
+381 
-386 TAGDYQ
+386 

-433 ITGMIPSGEYEL
+433 ITAMIPSGEYEL

-471 DTISYSAKPTTDPI
+471 NTISYSAKPTDNPI
-485 YASGNDLKNVNS
+485 YAENNDLKNVNS
-497 IQGNSNLAIVPGAVL
+497 IQGKSNLAIVPSGVL
-512 QVPEVITAANS
+512 QVPEVITAANG
-523 NLIVKNAITATPSNL
+523 NLTVTNAITAANGKLTVTNA
-538 IVPNVIS
+538 ITAVPN
-545 ASTAYLEVPNVISAK
+545 N
-560 PNYTLNVPGVI
+560 TLNVPGVI
-571 TANSNG
+571 TSNQYGLTANG
-577 LFASGIS
+577 LSADANYGLTASGLT
-584 AVNNPADGGFSANG
+584 ADARQSGFSANG

-608 IQGSHESISSKNKA
+608 IQGSHESISSNNKV

-628 DDTNFNSATL
+628 DDINFNSATL
-638 TTAGSNNIVGM
+638 TTAGISNTVGM
-649 PSPMFEARN
+649 PAPKFEARN

-678 NVVWDTNNPQVKN
+678 NVVWDTNNPQIKN
-691 IISYGDTKTAQGGLS
+691 IISYADTKTAQGGLN

-730 DAGQA
+730 DAQQA

-745 QTPTIKLKPD
+745 QTPTLKLVPGT
-755 AITFDYAAGN
+755 ITVGYEAGN
-765 SKTTVG
+765 AKTTVG

-793 ELEYDANTSA
+793 ELEYNANTSA
-803 ITAIAGSAIAGGGG
+803 ITAIAGSAIGGGG
-817 ALPEGVMVES
+817 NVPEGVMVES

-858 DTLVHVANSAQ
+858 DTLVHASNSAQ
-869 YALGVNLSAV
+869 YALGVNLSAITH
-879 AQLLGIDETVLYNN
+879 LLGIDETVLWSGDINENN
-893 LTGRPTAVG
+893 LTGT
-902 SYIDLSESPLNFTEI
+902 LSEPISSFNKVKILTKINNSTPDAKQWFEFDTDREYYTMLGGLTDGLDTSAGAPFIGLVMVSLTGGNVKYVNGYQQ
-917 AIYLNGS
+917 YLNDTAA
-924 EPTGSNNISNG
+924 EH
-935 YEKVP
+935 KM
-940 VEQLSS
+940 
-946 SNGLEFIKEFAG
+946 FA
-958 VVAGSTT
+958 SI
-965 TVHDMGCGYSGTS
+965 Y
-978 GTRWTKW
+978 
-985 YGYSCNV
+985 
-992 QNKNVDFSNNTHL
+992 
-1005 NIWKVVGIGRK
+1005 KVVGIGRK

>member
-1 MKLALYPL
+1 MRLALYPL
-9 VQQFQFRNGTN
+9 VQQFQYRNGTN
-20 LVAGRIYVYYRGR
+20 LVAGKIYVYYRGR

-65 SNYQYTIVVCDAR
+65 TNYQYTIVVCDAR

-118 TSGDSWIQYDL
+118 TSGEDFIRYDL

-226 SASNPSGFISDA
+226 SASNPSGFITDD

-274 GMATTGFVAE
+274 SMATTGFVAE
-284 VSADITAMIP
+284 VSADITAMVP

-374 GMTAYQP
+374 GMTAYQ
-381 VGNYQ
+381 
-386 TAGDYQ
+386 TAGD
-392 TAGNYYSASNPSGF
+392 YYSASNPSGF

-420 YATNTQLCAVSST
+420 YATNTELCAVSST

-445 CAGNGIEL
+445 VAGSGIEL

-460 TTTISVTAQGS
+460 TTTISVTAQG
-471 DTISYSAKPTTDPI
+471 
-485 YASGNDLKNVNS
+485 GN
-497 IQGNSNLAIVPGAVL
+497 
-512 QVPEVITAANS
+512 PEVEQ
-523 NLIVKNAITATPSNL
+523 V
-538 IVPNVIS
+538 VV
-545 ASTAYLEVPNVISAK
+545 
-560 PNYTLNVPGVI
+560 
-571 TANSNG
+571 
-577 LFASGIS
+577 
-584 AVNNPADGGFSANG
+584 D
-598 ISAGKQGPFI
+598 
-608 IQGSHESISSKNKA
+608 
-622 GFIFSS
+622 
-628 DDTNFNSATL
+628 NSATWNTVGDKL
-638 TTAGSNNIVGM
+638 DTTAFSNVSGTFLTAHQDLSDYQTTAGMTAYQPTGDYLTAIPNTYLQNTDLEITNNKITG
-649 PSPMFEARN
+649 
-658 ISGAGFSI
+658 ISG
-666 EASGAKGYDESG
+666 
-678 NVVWDTNNPQVKN
+678 VP
-691 IISYGDTKTAQGGLS
+691 L
-706 GNIILTTQPSTNA
+706 
-719 SNLTSSPYVIM
+719 
-730 DAGQA
+730 
-735 SYFAAYGPSA
+735 
-745 QTPTIKLKPD
+745 
-755 AITFDYAAGN
+755 
-765 SKTTVG
+765 
-771 YNDVKQELSGSSWTL
+771 
-786 TGSIQKR
+786 
-793 ELEYDANTSA
+793 
-803 ITAIAGSAIAGGGG
+803 AGGSDV
-817 ALPEGVMVES
+817 PEGVMVES

-833 VNEISGYNGSAIAQY
+833 VNEISGYNGSAISQY
-848 GAEKQWLQHD
+848 GAEKQWLVHD
-858 DTLVHVANSAQ
+858 DTIVHVANSAQ
-869 YALGVNLSAV
+869 YAFGVNLSAV
-879 AQLLGIDETVLYNN
+879 AQLLGIDETVLYS
-893 LTGRPTAVG
+893 TT
-902 SYIDLSESPLNFTEI
+902 
-917 AIYLNGS
+917 
-924 EPTGSNNISNG
+924 
-935 YEKVP
+935 
-940 VEQLSS
+940 
-946 SNGLEFIKEFAG
+946 
-958 VVAGSTT
+958 AGSTVT
-965 TVHDMGCGYSGTS
+965 TAFTLSEAASGFDKIRYEWRWNDTVDNATMHTIINIDSRTFNLFSMASMPDNNKYYTVGRFEYDEKYRNLIYVS
-978 GTRWTKW
+978 GWQEANSVPTTTTNQSKSIVIRK
-985 YGYSCNV
+985 
-992 QNKNVDFSNNTHL
+992 
-1005 NIWKVVGIGRK
+1005 IIGIGRK
-1016 Q
+1016 S

>member
-9 VQQFQFRNGTN
+9 VQQFQYRNGTN
-20 LVAGRIYVYYRGR
+20 LVAGKIYVYYRGR

-188 SAEFY
+188 SSDFY
-193 PSNNPSGFIGA
+193 PSNNPSGFIA
-204 EGLSEYQPVS
+204 
-214 GMTAYQEKGDYY
+214 
-226 SASNPSGFISDA
+226 DA

-274 GMATTGFVAE
+274 NMATTGFVAE

-318 NQNELS
+318 NQKQLS

-335 TAMTGDYLDKASADK
+335 TALTGNYLDKASADK

-364 VDLTPYQTVT
+364 VDLTPYQTIT
-374 GMTAYQP
+374 GMTA
-381 VGNYQ
+381 
-386 TAGDYQ
+386 YQ

-460 TTTISVTAQGS
+460 TTTISVTAQGGNPEVEQVVVDNS
-471 DTISYSAKPTTDPI
+471 ASWNTVVDKLDTTALIPTVDSNTISYSGKPTDKPI
-485 YASGNDLKNVNS
+485 YASGNDLKNVDS
-497 IQGNSNLAIVPGAVL
+497 IQGKSNLAIVPSGVL
-512 QVPEVITAANS
+512 QVPNIITATHGV
-523 NLIVKNAITATPSNL
+523 LQVPNAITATNGKLTVQNAISA
-538 IVPNVIS
+538 VPN
-545 ASTAYLEVPNVISAK
+545 N
-560 PNYTLNVPGVI
+560 TLYVPGVI
-571 TANSNG
+571 ISNQGGLSANGLSADAYYGLTANG
-577 LFASGIS
+577 LTAD
-584 AVNNPADGGFSANG
+584 VNKSGFSAIG

-608 IQGSHESISSKNKA
+608 IQGSHEFISSNNKV

-628 DDTNFNSATL
+628 DNTNFNSATL
-638 TTAGSNNIVGM
+638 TTAGINNTVRM
-649 PSPMFEARN
+649 PAPMFEARN

-678 NVVWDTNNPQVKN
+678 NVVWDTNNPQIKN
-691 IISYGDTKTAQGGLS
+691 IISYGDTKTAQGGLN

-730 DAGQA
+730 DASQA

-745 QTPTIKLKPD
+745 QTPTVKMAPD
-755 AITFDYAAGN
+755 AITFALQAGN
-765 SKTTVG
+765 TGKTTVG
-771 YNDVKQELSGSSWTL
+771 YNDIKQELSGSSWTL

-803 ITAIAGSAIAGGGG
+803 ITAIAGVPLAGGGDV
-817 ALPEGVMVES
+817 PEGVMSES
-827 AIGYNA
+827 GIEYNA

-848 GAEKQWLQHD
+848 GAEKQWLVHD
-858 DTLVHVANSAQ
+858 DTLVHAANSAQ

-879 AQLLGIDETVLYNN
+879 AQLLGIDETVLWEGTPTNSNIQCSEVLSNFKRVILYGKWNYNSTQAIYAETTIPGSASTVQVGGLGLNTTANTTDFFCTYIDYSISGEN
-893 LTGRPTAVG
+893 LTSRAK
-902 SYIDLSESPLNFTEI
+902 LRKQ
-917 AIYLNGS
+917 LNGQNS
-924 EPTGSNNISNG
+924 SKSDTILI
-935 YEKVP
+935 YKV
-940 VEQLSS
+940 
-946 SNGLEFIKEFAG
+946 I
-958 VVAGSTT
+958 
-965 TVHDMGCGYSGTS
+965 
-978 GTRWTKW
+978 
-985 YGYSCNV
+985 
-992 QNKNVDFSNNTHL
+992 
-1005 NIWKVVGIGRK
+1005 GIGRK
-1016 Q
+1016 EV

>member
-9 VQQFQFRNGTN
+9 VQQFQYRNGTN
-20 LVAGRIYVYYRGR
+20 LVAGKIYVYYRGR

-141 LYWEKDDEEA
+141 LYWEKDDEEG

-158 DGLVSGV
+158 DGLVFGV
-165 SADLTELSGKVNELS
+165 SADLTELSGKVGELS

-204 EGLSEYQPVS
+204 EGLSEYQSVS

-226 SASNPSGFISDA
+226 SASNPSGFITDVA
-238 DLSVYAKK
+238 LNVYAKK

-274 GMATTGFVAE
+274 NMATTGFVAD

-324 NVSADITAMIP
+324 NVSANITAMIP
-335 TAMTGDYLDKASADK
+335 TAMTGNYLDKASADK

-374 GMTAYQP
+374 GMTAYQS
-381 VGNYQ
+381 
-386 TAGDYQ
+386 
-392 TAGNYYSASNPSGF
+392 AGNYYSASNPSGF

-433 ITGMIPSGEYEL
+433 ITGMIPSGEFEL

-460 TTTISVTAQGS
+460 TTTISVTAQGGNPEVEAEVIAHS
-471 DTISYSAKPTTDPI
+471 ANWNTVGDKLDTTAFSNV
-485 YASGNDLKNVNS
+485 SGSFLTAVPNTYLQNNDL
-497 IQGNSNLAIVPGAVL
+497 
-512 QVPEVITAANS
+512 EITN
-523 NLIVKNAITATPSNL
+523 NKIT
-538 IVPNVIS
+538 
-545 ASTAYLEVPNVISAK
+545 
-560 PNYTLNVPGVI
+560 
-571 TANSNG
+571 
-577 LFASGIS
+577 GIS
-584 AVNNPADGGFSANG
+584 GVP
-598 ISAGKQGPFI
+598 
-608 IQGSHESISSKNKA
+608 
-622 GFIFSS
+622 
-628 DDTNFNSATL
+628 L
-638 TTAGSNNIVGM
+638 
-649 PSPMFEARN
+649 
-658 ISGAGFSI
+658 
-666 EASGAKGYDESG
+666 
-678 NVVWDTNNPQVKN
+678 
-691 IISYGDTKTAQGGLS
+691 
-706 GNIILTTQPSTNA
+706 
-719 SNLTSSPYVIM
+719 
-730 DAGQA
+730 
-735 SYFAAYGPSA
+735 
-745 QTPTIKLKPD
+745 
-755 AITFDYAAGN
+755 AAGGE
-765 SKTTVG
+765 V
-771 YNDVKQELSGSSWTL
+771 
-786 TGSIQKR
+786 
-793 ELEYDANTSA
+793 
-803 ITAIAGSAIAGGGG
+803 
-817 ALPEGVMVES
+817 PEGVMVES

-858 DTLVHVANSAQ
+858 DTIVHVANSAQ
-869 YALGVNLSAV
+869 YAFGCNISAL
-879 AQLLGIDETVLYNN
+879 QRLMGIDETVLFSSDGTP
-893 LTGRPTAVG
+893 LTA
-902 SYIDLSESPLNFTEI
+902 FTV
-917 AIYLNGS
+917 S
-924 EPTGSNNISNG
+924 EPLTNFNEVVFYVAPNTSLPAAKVSIPMVGYNTSNLVLTYNSKWDGFRGGIQFSMEYSNNNMSAFTYMTGAWFGWAGTATNTGDYSNASL
-935 YEKVP
+935 YK
-940 VEQLSS
+940 
-946 SNGLEFIKEFAG
+946 IIG
-958 VVAGSTT
+958 V
-965 TVHDMGCGYSGTS
+965 
-978 GTRWTKW
+978 
-985 YGYSCNV
+985 
-992 QNKNVDFSNNTHL
+992 
-1005 NIWKVVGIGRK
+1005 GRK
-1016 Q
+1016 A

>member
-9 VQQFQFRNGTN
+9 VQQFQYRNGTN
-20 LVAGRIYVYYRGR
+20 LVAGKIYVYYRGR

-188 SAEFY
+188 SSEFY
-193 PSNNPSGFIGA
+193 PSN
-204 EGLSEYQPVS
+204 
-214 GMTAYQEKGDYY
+214 
-226 SASNPSGFISDA
+226 NPSGFISDA

-274 GMATTGFVAE
+274 NMATTGFVAE

-318 NQNELS
+318 EQNELS

-335 TAMTGDYLDKASADK
+335 TALTGNYLDKASADK

-364 VDLTPYQTVT
+364 VDLTPYQTIT
-374 GMTAYQP
+374 GMTAYQ
-381 VGNYQ
+381 
-386 TAGDYQ
+386 TAGE
-392 TAGNYYSASNPSGF
+392 YYSASNPSGF

-460 TTTISVTAQGS
+460 TTTISVNGDYATN
-471 DTISYSAKPTTDPI
+471 TISYSAKPTADPI
-485 YASGNDLKNVNS
+485 YADKNDLKNVNS
-497 IQGNSNLAIVPGAVL
+497 IQGKSNLAIIPSGVL
-512 QVPEVITAANS
+512 QVPEVITAA
-523 NLIVKNAITATPSNL
+523 
-538 IVPNVIS
+538 PNGI
-545 ASTAYLEVPNVISAK
+545 
-560 PNYTLNVPGVI
+560 LNVPGVI
-571 TANSNG
+571 TSNPGGLTANGLSANTNG
-577 LFASGIS
+577 LFANVLS
-584 AVNNPADGGFSANG
+584 ADANGLFANGLSADANYGLTANGLTADAHNSGFSANG
-598 ISAGKQGPFI
+598 ITAGINSNLTIKGKSELLSAMNG
-608 IQGSHESISSKNKA
+608 N
-622 GFIFSS
+622 GFILSS
-628 DDTNFNSATL
+628 VNSGIGSAVLTL
-638 TTAGSNNIVGM
+638 ANSDIV
-649 PSPMFEARN
+649 SPKFEAKN

-666 EASGAKGYDESG
+666 EASGAKGYDENG

-691 IISYGDTKTAQGGLS
+691 IISYGDTKTAQGGLN

-730 DAGQA
+730 DASQA

-745 QTPTIKLKPD
+745 QTPTVKMAPD
-755 AITFDYAAGN
+755 SITFALQAGN
-765 SKTTVG
+765 SGKTTVG
-771 YNDVKQELSGSSWTL
+771 YNDIKQELSGSAWTL
-786 TGSIQKR
+786 TGSVQKR

-803 ITAIAGSAIAGGGG
+803 ITAIAGSAIGGGG
-817 ALPEGVMVES
+817 GSALPIS
-827 AIGYNA
+827 AGKGIKFEL
-833 VNEISGYNGSAIAQY
+833 VN
-848 GAEKQWLQHD
+848 
-858 DTLVHVANSAQ
+858 DTLVASVTSTYTSGYVWQSASLFHTDTPVTQ
-869 YALGVNLSAV
+869 TTYTLSDNCSNYDRLVVDFYDTNNWRTVMECPIPSNLDASGTRGGYFSV
-879 AQLLGIDETVLYNN
+879 VTQS
-893 LTGRPTAVG
+893 TA
-902 SYIDLSESPLNFTEI
+902 
-917 AIYLNGS
+917 
-924 EPTGSNNISNG
+924 TGSNIWFKAFNWTA
-935 YEKVP
+935 
-940 VEQLSS
+940 
-946 SNGLEFIKEFAG
+946 AG
-958 VVAGSTT
+958 TTWSCYCSELAGKGGSTAQ
-965 TVHDMGCGYSGTS
+965 TVNANQPD
-978 GTRWTKW
+978 
-985 YGYSCNV
+985 NPP
-992 QNKNVDFSNNTHL
+992 
-1005 NIWKVVGIGRK
+1005 KVVNIIGWKRVGGN
-1016 Q
+1016 

>member
-9 VQQFQFRNGTN
+9 VQQFQYRNGTN
-20 LVAGRIYVYYRGR
+20 LVAGKIYVYYRGR

-188 SAEFY
+188 SSEFY
-193 PSNNPSGFIGA
+193 PSN
-204 EGLSEYQPVS
+204 
-214 GMTAYQEKGDYY
+214 
-226 SASNPSGFISDA
+226 NPSGFISDA

-274 GMATTGFVAE
+274 DMATTGFVAE

-335 TAMTGDYLDKASADK
+335 TALTGDYLDKASADK

-374 GMTAYQP
+374 GMTA
-381 VGNYQ
+381 
-386 TAGDYQ
+386 YQ

-460 TTTISVTAQGS
+460 TTTISVTAQG
-471 DTISYSAKPTTDPI
+471 
-485 YASGNDLKNVNS
+485 GN
-497 IQGNSNLAIVPGAVL
+497 
-512 QVPEVITAANS
+512 PEVEQ
-523 NLIVKNAITATPSNL
+523 V
-538 IVPNVIS
+538 VV
-545 ASTAYLEVPNVISAK
+545 
-560 PNYTLNVPGVI
+560 
-571 TANSNG
+571 
-577 LFASGIS
+577 
-584 AVNNPADGGFSANG
+584 D
-598 ISAGKQGPFI
+598 
-608 IQGSHESISSKNKA
+608 
-622 GFIFSS
+622 
-628 DDTNFNSATL
+628 NSARWNTVGDKL
-638 TTAGSNNIVGM
+638 DTTAFSDVSGTFLTAHQDLSDYQTTAGMTAYQPTGDYLTAVPNTYLQNSDLEITNNKITG
-649 PSPMFEARN
+649 
-658 ISGAGFSI
+658 ISG
-666 EASGAKGYDESG
+666 
-678 NVVWDTNNPQVKN
+678 VP
-691 IISYGDTKTAQGGLS
+691 L
-706 GNIILTTQPSTNA
+706 
-719 SNLTSSPYVIM
+719 
-730 DAGQA
+730 
-735 SYFAAYGPSA
+735 
-745 QTPTIKLKPD
+745 
-755 AITFDYAAGN
+755 AAG
-765 SKTTVG
+765 G
-771 YNDVKQELSGSSWTL
+771 DV
-786 TGSIQKR
+786 
-793 ELEYDANTSA
+793 
-803 ITAIAGSAIAGGGG
+803 
-817 ALPEGVMVES
+817 PEGVMVES
-827 AIGYNA
+827 GIEYNA

-848 GAEKQWLQHD
+848 GAEKQWLVHD
-858 DTLVHVANSAQ
+858 DTLVHAANSAQ
-869 YALGVNLSAV
+869 YALGVNVSAL
-879 AQLLGIDETVLYNN
+879 QRLMGIDETVLFSGDGTE
-893 LTGRPTAVG
+893 LTA
-902 SYIDLSESPLNFTEI
+902 FTV
-917 AIYLNGS
+917 S
-924 EPTGSNNISNG
+924 EPLTNFNEVLFYVAPNNSLPVAKVSIPMVGYNTTKLSITYNSTWNGFKGGIKISTEYNTTGMSAFECTAGAWFGWAATAANTGNYSNVSL
-935 YEKVP
+935 YKV
-940 VEQLSS
+940 
-946 SNGLEFIKEFAG
+946 I
-958 VVAGSTT
+958 
-965 TVHDMGCGYSGTS
+965 
-978 GTRWTKW
+978 
-985 YGYSCNV
+985 
-992 QNKNVDFSNNTHL
+992 
-1005 NIWKVVGIGRK
+1005 GIGRK
-1016 Q
+1016 S

>member
-9 VQQFQFRNGTN
+9 VQQFQYRNGTN
-20 LVAGRIYVYYRGR
+20 LVAGKIYVYYRGR

-141 LYWEKDDEEA
+141 LYWEKDDEEG

-274 GMATTGFVAE
+274 DMATTGFVAE

-374 GMTAYQP
+374 GMTAYQ
-381 VGNYQ
+381 
-386 TAGDYQ
+386 TAGE
-392 TAGNYYSASNPSGF
+392 YYSASNPSGF

-433 ITGMIPSGEYEL
+433 ITGMIPSGEFEL

-453 VDDPNAK
+453 VDDPDAK
-460 TTTISVTAQGS
+460 TTTISVTAQG
-471 DTISYSAKPTTDPI
+471 
-485 YASGNDLKNVNS
+485 GN
-497 IQGNSNLAIVPGAVL
+497 
-512 QVPEVITAANS
+512 PEVEQ
-523 NLIVKNAITATPSNL
+523 V
-538 IVPNVIS
+538 V
-545 ASTAYLEVPNVISAK
+545 
-560 PNYTLNVPGVI
+560 
-571 TANSNG
+571 
-577 LFASGIS
+577 
-584 AVNNPADGGFSANG
+584 VN
-598 ISAGKQGPFI
+598 
-608 IQGSHESISSKNKA
+608 
-622 GFIFSS
+622 
-628 DDTNFNSATL
+628 NSATWNTVGEKL
-638 TTAGSNNIVGM
+638 DTTAFSDVSGTFLTAHQDLSDYQTTAGMTAYQPTGDYLTAVPNTYLQNTDLEITDNKITG
-649 PSPMFEARN
+649 
-658 ISGAGFSI
+658 ISG
-666 EASGAKGYDESG
+666 
-678 NVVWDTNNPQVKN
+678 VP
-691 IISYGDTKTAQGGLS
+691 L
-706 GNIILTTQPSTNA
+706 
-719 SNLTSSPYVIM
+719 
-730 DAGQA
+730 
-735 SYFAAYGPSA
+735 
-745 QTPTIKLKPD
+745 
-755 AITFDYAAGN
+755 AAG
-765 SKTTVG
+765 
-771 YNDVKQELSGSSWTL
+771 D
-786 TGSIQKR
+786 
-793 ELEYDANTSA
+793 
-803 ITAIAGSAIAGGGG
+803 
-817 ALPEGVMVES
+817 
-827 AIGYNA
+827 
-833 VNEISGYNGSAIAQY
+833 
-848 GAEKQWLQHD
+848 
-858 DTLVHVANSAQ
+858 
-869 YALGVNLSAV
+869 VNLSAI
-879 AQLLGIDETVLYNN
+879 AKLLGIDETVLWNGEINVNN
-893 LTGRPTAVG
+893 LTGA
-902 SYIDLSESPLNFTEI
+902 LSEPISSFNKVKFLTKINNSTPDAKQWFEFDTDREYYTMLGGLTDGSDTSGGSPFLG
-917 AIYLNGS
+917 LVMVS
-924 EPTGSNNISNG
+924 LTGGIVKYVNG
-935 YEKVP
+935 Y
-940 VEQLSS
+940 QHRWGQAGFDHRL
-946 SNGLEFIKEFAG
+946 FA
-958 VVAGSTT
+958 SI
-965 TVHDMGCGYSGTS
+965 Y
-978 GTRWTKW
+978 
-985 YGYSCNV
+985 
-992 QNKNVDFSNNTHL
+992 
-1005 NIWKVVGIGRK
+1005 KVVGINRK
-1016 Q
+1016 EV

>member
-9 VQQFQFRNGTN
+9 VQQFQYRNGTN
-20 LVAGRIYVYYRGR
+20 LVAGKIYVYYRGR

-141 LYWEKDDEEA
+141 LYWEKDDEEG
-151 SIIGLHT
+151 SIIGLHA

-180 ANKMDKSQ
+180 ATKMDKSQ

-226 SASNPSGFISDA
+226 SASNPSGFI
-238 DLSVYAKK
+238 
-246 EELTAYQSA
+246 
-255 GDYYSASN
+255 
-263 PSGFINSDAIS
+263 
-274 GMATTGFVAE
+274 
-284 VSADITAMIP
+284 
-294 TALTG
+294 
-299 DYLTKESADTLY
+299 
-311 QPIGDYV
+311 
-318 NQNELS
+318 
-324 NVSADITAMIP
+324 
-335 TAMTGDYLDKASADK
+335 
-350 LYYGIDNPSGFITG
+350 
-364 VDLTPYQTVT
+364 
-374 GMTAYQP
+374 
-381 VGNYQ
+381 
-386 TAGDYQ
+386 
-392 TAGNYYSASNPSGF
+392 
-406 ITNDA
+406 TNDA

-433 ITGMIPSGEYEL
+433 ITGMIPSGEFEL

-471 DTISYSAKPTTDPI
+471 NTISYSAKPTDNPI
-485 YASGNDLKNVNS
+485 YADKNDLKNVDS
-497 IQGNSNLAIVPGAVL
+497 IQGKSNLAIVPSGVL
-512 QVPEVITAANS
+512 QVPNVITAANG
-523 NLIVKNAITATPSNL
+523 NLIVQNAITVTPSYL
-538 IVPNVIS
+538 VVPNVIT
-545 ASTAYLEVPNVISAK
+545 ASTSNLAKLEVPNVITAA
-560 PNYTLNVPGVI
+560 PNHILNVSGVI
-571 TANSNG
+571 TANNNG

-584 AVNNPADGGFSANG
+584 AVNNLADGGFSANG
-598 ISAGKQGPFI
+598 ISAGKRGPLCI
-608 IQGSHESISSKNKA
+608 EGKSEIMYASGMS
-622 GFIFSS
+622 GFTFSS
-628 DDTNFNSATL
+628 QNTAFGNAKLGIAGLNS
-638 TTAGSNNIVGM
+638 IVKM
-649 PSPMFEARN
+649 SAPMFEARN

-678 NVVWDTNNPQVKN
+678 NVVWDTNNPQLKN
-691 IISYGDTKTAQGGLS
+691 IISYGDTKTAQGGLN

-745 QTPTIKLKPD
+745 QTPTVRMAPD

-765 SKTTVG
+765 AKTTVG
-771 YNDVKQELSGSSWTL
+771 YNNIKQELSGSSWTL

-803 ITAIAGSAIAGGGG
+803 ITAIAGSAIGGDCG
-817 ALPEGVMVES
+817 
-827 AIGYNA
+827 
-833 VNEISGYNGSAIAQY
+833 GSA
-848 GAEKQWLQHD
+848 LQI
-858 DTLVHVANSAQ
+858 SAGQ
-869 YALGVNLSAV
+869 GVNLSVSDDKLVMRAV
-879 AQLLGIDETVLYNN
+879 PSDFYTVRISDIILTASLPVSPEANTLY
-893 LTGRPTAVG
+893 L
-902 SYIDLSESPLNFTEI
+902 IQE
-917 AIYLNGS
+917 
-924 EPTGSNNISNG
+924 
-935 YEKVP
+935 
-940 VEQLSS
+940 
-946 SNGLEFIKEFAG
+946 
-958 VVAGSTT
+958 
-965 TVHDMGCGYSGTS
+965 
-978 GTRWTKW
+978 
-985 YGYSCNV
+985 
-992 QNKNVDFSNNTHL
+992 
-1005 NIWKVVGIGRK
+1005 
-1016 Q
+1016 

>member
-141 LYWEKDDEEA
+141 LYWEKDDEEG

-180 ANKMDKSQ
+180 ATKMDKSQ

-204 EGLSEYQPVS
+204 EGLSNYQPVS

-226 SASNPSGFISDA
+226 SASNPSGFITDA
-238 DLSVYAKK
+238 ALSVYAKK

-274 GMATTGFVAE
+274 DMATTGFVAN

-364 VDLTPYQTVT
+364 VDLTPYQTIE
-374 GMTAYQP
+374 GMTA
-381 VGNYQ
+381 
-386 TAGDYQ
+386 YQ

-433 ITGMIPSGEYEL
+433 ITGMIPSGEFEL

-460 TTTISVTAQGS
+460 TTTISVTAQG
-471 DTISYSAKPTTDPI
+471 
-485 YASGNDLKNVNS
+485 GN
-497 IQGNSNLAIVPGAVL
+497 
-512 QVPEVITAANS
+512 PEVEQA
-523 NLIVKNAITATPSNL
+523 
-538 IVPNVIS
+538 VIENS
-545 ASTAYLEVPNVISAK
+545 ASWNTVGDKLDTTAFSNVSG
-560 PNYTLNVPGVI
+560 TFL
-571 TANSNG
+571 TAHQD
-577 LFASGIS
+577 L
-584 AVNNPADGGFSANG
+584 
-598 ISAGKQGPFI
+598 
-608 IQGSHESISSKNKA
+608 
-622 GFIFSS
+622 S
-628 DDTNFNSATL
+628 DYQ
-638 TTAGSNNIVGM
+638 TTAGMTAYQPTGDYLTAVPNTYLQNTDLEITNNKITG
-649 PSPMFEARN
+649 
-658 ISGAGFSI
+658 ISG
-666 EASGAKGYDESG
+666 
-678 NVVWDTNNPQVKN
+678 VP
-691 IISYGDTKTAQGGLS
+691 L
-706 GNIILTTQPSTNA
+706 
-719 SNLTSSPYVIM
+719 
-730 DAGQA
+730 
-735 SYFAAYGPSA
+735 
-745 QTPTIKLKPD
+745 
-755 AITFDYAAGN
+755 
-765 SKTTVG
+765 
-771 YNDVKQELSGSSWTL
+771 
-786 TGSIQKR
+786 
-793 ELEYDANTSA
+793 
-803 ITAIAGSAIAGGGG
+803 AGGGG
-817 ALPEGVMVES
+817 GDVPVGVMSES
-827 AIGYNA
+827 GLEYNA

-858 DTLVHVANSAQ
+858 DTIVHVANSAQ
-869 YALGVNLSAV
+869 YAFGVNLSAV
-879 AQLLGIDETVLYNN
+879 AQLLGVDETVLWENTTSAYTKDITWPQSLSENITGFTKVKFLYAGDDSYKPKYSEFVATEGEYELTDFFQQLNN
-893 LTGRPTAVG
+893 TGYMFIRFSRFRLSGTNFTNTNNMT
-902 SYIDLSESPLNFTEI
+902 INCINNQNWQDLSNLGWN
-917 AIYLNGS
+917 
-924 EPTGSNNISNG
+924 
-935 YEKVP
+935 KV
-940 VEQLSS
+940 
-946 SNGLEFIKEFAG
+946 
-958 VVAGSTT
+958 
-965 TVHDMGCGYSGTS
+965 Y
-978 GTRWTKW
+978 
-985 YGYSCNV
+985 
-992 QNKNVDFSNNTHL
+992 
-1005 NIWKVVGIGRK
+1005 KVIGIGRK
-1016 Q
+1016 A

>member
-9 VQQFQFRNGTN
+9 VQQFQYRNGTN
-20 LVAGRIYVYYRGR
+20 LVAGKIYVYYRGR

-141 LYWEKDDEEA
+141 LYWEKDDEEG

-180 ANKMDKSQ
+180 ATKMDKSQ

-226 SASNPSGFISDA
+226 SASNPSGFITDD
-238 DLSVYAKK
+238 DLSVYTKK

-274 GMATTGFVAE
+274 DMATTGFVAN

-364 VDLTPYQTVT
+364 VDLTPYQTIT
-374 GMTAYQP
+374 GMTA
-381 VGNYQ
+381 
-386 TAGDYQ
+386 YQ

-433 ITGMIPSGEYEL
+433 ITAMIPSGEFEL

-460 TTTISVTAQGS
+460 TTTISVTAQG
-471 DTISYSAKPTTDPI
+471 
-485 YASGNDLKNVNS
+485 GN
-497 IQGNSNLAIVPGAVL
+497 
-512 QVPEVITAANS
+512 PEVEQAVIAHSADWNTVTDKLDTTAFS
-523 NLIVKNAITATPSNL
+523 NVSGTFLTAHQDL
-538 IVPNVIS
+538 
-545 ASTAYLEVPNVISAK
+545 
-560 PNYTLNVPGVI
+560 
-571 TANSNG
+571 
-577 LFASGIS
+577 
-584 AVNNPADGGFSANG
+584 
-598 ISAGKQGPFI
+598 
-608 IQGSHESISSKNKA
+608 
-622 GFIFSS
+622 S
-628 DDTNFNSATL
+628 DYQ
-638 TTAGSNNIVGM
+638 TTAGMTAYQPTGDYLTAIPNTYLQNTDLEITNNKITG
-649 PSPMFEARN
+649 
-658 ISGAGFSI
+658 ISGVPLA
-666 EASGAKGYDESG
+666 
-678 NVVWDTNNPQVKN
+678 
-691 IISYGDTKTAQGGLS
+691 
-706 GNIILTTQPSTNA
+706 
-719 SNLTSSPYVIM
+719 
-730 DAGQA
+730 
-735 SYFAAYGPSA
+735 
-745 QTPTIKLKPD
+745 
-755 AITFDYAAGN
+755 
-765 SKTTVG
+765 
-771 YNDVKQELSGSSWTL
+771 
-786 TGSIQKR
+786 
-793 ELEYDANTSA
+793 
-803 ITAIAGSAIAGGGG
+803 AGGGG
-817 ALPEGVMVES
+817 AVPEGVMSES
-827 AIGYNA
+827 GLEYNA

-848 GAEKQWLQHD
+848 GAEKQWLVHD
-858 DTLVHVANSAQ
+858 DTLVHVSNSAQ
-869 YALGVNLSAV
+869 YAFGVNLSAI
-879 AQLLGIDETVLYNN
+879 AQLLGVDETVLYSATGQPEALTTWNLSDNPNN
-893 LTGRPTAVG
+893 FEKLEITYQTYHEGHYVNKIGICPCINDCYSLDNVFYNSVG
-902 SYIDLSESPLNFTEI
+902 QHY
-917 AIYLNGS
+917 YLMFW
-924 EPTGSNNISNG
+924 
-935 YEKVP
+935 
-940 VEQLSS
+940 QLSS
-946 SNGLEFIKEFAG
+946 TNNQMNLTKGGYRQID
-958 VVAGSTT
+958 STLTAVTNQT
-965 TVHDMGCGYSGTS
+965 TLRIY
-978 GTRWTKW
+978 
-985 YGYSCNV
+985 
-992 QNKNVDFSNNTHL
+992 
-1005 NIWKVVGIGRK
+1005 KVIGIGRK
-1016 Q
+1016 A

>member
-9 VQQFQFRNGTN
+9 VQQFQYRNGTN
-20 LVAGRIYVYYRGR
+20 LVAGKIYVYYRGR

-165 SADLTELSGKVNELS
+165 SADLTELSGKVNELA

-188 SAEFY
+188 SSEFY
-193 PSNNPSGFIGA
+193 PSN
-204 EGLSEYQPVS
+204 
-214 GMTAYQEKGDYY
+214 
-226 SASNPSGFISDA
+226 NPSGFISDA

-274 GMATTGFVAE
+274 DMATTGFVAE

-335 TAMTGDYLDKASADK
+335 TALTGDYLDKASADK

-364 VDLTPYQTVT
+364 VDLTPYQTIT
-374 GMTAYQP
+374 GMTA
-381 VGNYQ
+381 
-386 TAGDYQ
+386 YQ

-433 ITGMIPSGEYEL
+433 ITGTIPSGEYEL

-460 TTTISVTAQGS
+460 TTTISVTAQG
-471 DTISYSAKPTTDPI
+471 
-485 YASGNDLKNVNS
+485 GN
-497 IQGNSNLAIVPGAVL
+497 
-512 QVPEVITAANS
+512 PEVEAE
-523 NLIVKNAITATPSNL
+523 
-538 IVPNVIS
+538 VI
-545 ASTAYLEVPNVISAK
+545 AH
-560 PNYTLNVPGVI
+560 
-571 TANSNG
+571 
-577 LFASGIS
+577 
-584 AVNNPADGGFSANG
+584 SANWNTVTDKLDTT
-598 ISAGKQGPFI
+598 A
-608 IQGSHESISSKNKA
+608 
-622 GFIFSS
+622 FSDVSGTFLTAHQDLS
-628 DDTNFNSATL
+628 DYQ
-638 TTAGSNNIVGM
+638 TTAGMTAYQPTGDYLTAVPNTYLQNTDLEITNNKITG
-649 PSPMFEARN
+649 
-658 ISGAGFSI
+658 ISG
-666 EASGAKGYDESG
+666 
-678 NVVWDTNNPQVKN
+678 VP
-691 IISYGDTKTAQGGLS
+691 L
-706 GNIILTTQPSTNA
+706 
-719 SNLTSSPYVIM
+719 
-730 DAGQA
+730 
-735 SYFAAYGPSA
+735 
-745 QTPTIKLKPD
+745 
-755 AITFDYAAGN
+755 AAG
-765 SKTTVG
+765 G
-771 YNDVKQELSGSSWTL
+771 DV
-786 TGSIQKR
+786 
-793 ELEYDANTSA
+793 
-803 ITAIAGSAIAGGGG
+803 
-817 ALPEGVMVES
+817 PEGVMSES
-827 AIGYNA
+827 GLEYNA

-848 GAEKQWLQHD
+848 GAEKQWLVHD
-858 DTLVHVANSAQ
+858 DTLVHAANSAQ
-869 YALGVNLSAV
+869 YALGVNLSAI
-879 AQLLGIDETVLYNN
+879 AQLLGVDETVLWSGDINENN
-893 LTGRPTAVG
+893 LTGT
-902 SYIDLSESPLNFTEI
+902 LSEPISSFNKVKILTKISRATPDAKQWFEFDTDREYYTMLGGLTDSSDTSSSGPFHG
-917 AIYLNGS
+917 LVMVS
-924 EPTGSNNISNG
+924 LTGGNVKYVNG
-935 YEKVP
+935 YQHQWNV
-940 VEQLSS
+940 
-946 SNGLEFIKEFAG
+946 NATDHRMFA
-958 VVAGSTT
+958 SI
-965 TVHDMGCGYSGTS
+965 Y
-978 GTRWTKW
+978 
-985 YGYSCNV
+985 
-992 QNKNVDFSNNTHL
+992 
-1005 NIWKVVGIGRK
+1005 KVVGIGRK